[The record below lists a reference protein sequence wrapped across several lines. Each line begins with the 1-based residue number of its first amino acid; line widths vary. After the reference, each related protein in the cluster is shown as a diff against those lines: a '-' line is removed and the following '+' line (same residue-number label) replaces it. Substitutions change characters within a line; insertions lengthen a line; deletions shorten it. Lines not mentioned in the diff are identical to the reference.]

1 MCSSMMAYHRS
12 DRENGPRIVSFFF
25 FPKLDFIHIYINM
38 HVFMLQDERLTSLLK
53 KLTGMIL
60 SQC

>member
-1 MCSSMMAYHRS
+1 MAYQGS
-12 DRENGPRIVSFFF
+12 DSEKNVLKKLPSF
-25 FPKLDFIHIYINM
+25 FPKPDFIHIYINM
-38 HVFMLQDERLTSLLK
+38 HGFMLQLERLTSLLKK